1 MITRERY
8 QALSESADD
17 VQNTVIVALAHRLS
31 GLVKSGVAAR
41 GAIRTIALVWA
52 GRSQPSTK
60 FVDSLRRVFSASSRT
75 IFVSQDELSRQ
86 GRATSLETVATSD
99 WLNSLENDCD
109 FLFYIAD
116 LNLTEWT
123 KKCIRQ
129 ADAVLLVADETA
141 SSELNE
147 CEKFAFSFHSAS
159 RRRLAILH
167 GSRSDITSGTYS
179 WLSVRPV
186 AMHHHVALQ
195 DESDICRLYRFV
207 AGKALGF
214 VAGGGGVRGSA
225 HLGVYKAFCEA
236 GAGFDILGGTS
247 SGAAM
252 AAALAYGVSAERV
265 DEGTDNIFVKRRA
278 FRRPTFPRYGLID
291 HKVFDQALKAEY
303 GNVLIE
309 DLWRPYFAVSCNLSD
324 HTPRVHRSG
333 MVWEAV
339 RASGSIPA
347 ILPPFFTPNGEMLV
361 DGALVENIPLR
372 QMHEIKS
379 GPNVVVA
386 PGGERAE
393 PHVVDY
399 ESIPGRRE
407 LISALFNSIARRR
420 LPKIPSILQI
430 LMLSMLTDQRQS
442 LPLSDSDMLLTPQL
456 PANLRLTDW
465 ERHREIFTKTYEETA
480 VWVETRIGE
489 RDSSLLNIVT
499 GR

>member
-1 MITRERY
+1 M
-8 QALSESADD
+8 
-17 VQNTVIVALAHRLS
+17 V
-31 GLVKSGVAAR
+31 
-41 GAIRTIALVWA
+41 
-52 GRSQPSTK
+52 P
-60 FVDSLRRVFSASSRT
+60 
-75 IFVSQDELSRQ
+75 
-86 GRATSLETVATSD
+86 
-99 WLNSLENDCD
+99 
-109 FLFYIAD
+109 
-116 LNLTEWT
+116 
-123 KKCIRQ
+123 
-129 ADAVLLVADETA
+129 
-141 SSELNE
+141 
-147 CEKFAFSFHSAS
+147 
-159 RRRLAILH
+159 
-167 GSRSDITSGTYS
+167 
-179 WLSVRPV
+179 
-186 AMHHHVALQ
+186 
-195 DESDICRLYRFV
+195 
-207 AGKALGF
+207 
-214 VAGGGGVRGSA
+214 
-225 HLGVYKAFCEA
+225 
-236 GAGFDILGGTS
+236 
-247 SGAAM
+247 
-252 AAALAYGVSAERV
+252 
-265 DEGTDNIFVKRRA
+265 
-278 FRRPTFPRYGLID
+278 ID

-407 LISALFNSIARRR
+407 LISALFNPIARRR

-442 LPLSDSDMLLTPQL
+442 LPLSDSDILLTPQL
-456 PANLRLTDW
+456 PVNLRLTDW